1 MPTREE
7 LKLLQALPLELKIMR
22 TQQRIREWVNH
33 YGEDGVCVSFSGGKD
48 STVLLHIARSLYPN
62 IRAVFSDTG
71 LEYPS
76 IRDFVKTIP
85 NVDWVKPE
93 MTFREIVFQ
102 YGYPLFGKE
111 VAETIRYA
119 RKIVPAI
126 AQSSWGGGATK
137 FFRNGLLGQRRYQK
151 GKSCWNGDSTQTE
164 TVVILNGTAEGRKSA
179 GFLDGQADGSRSIFN
194 KPKYLPA
201 CQELPFLIGEQCCSK
216 MKKQPMSQYQKANNL
231 HPMVGTTA
239 EESMLRMQGWLRT
252 GCNAFN
258 KGKSQPLSF
267 WLEQDI
273 LQYIKQNGLE
283 IASIYGDIV
292 SVDKNKLEYCGSLG
306 DCSKLKCSGGQRTG
320 CAYCAFGLGNE
331 HKKNGKSRFEILG
344 ELYPQLYD
352 YCMRGGSGRITHTMT
367 KQHPKLTNLGGR
379 TGTLKRYGHRHRTA

>member
-1 MPTREE
+1 M
-7 LKLLQALPLELKIMR
+7 
-22 TQQRIREWVNH
+22 
-33 YGEDGVCVSFSGGKD
+33 
-48 STVLLHIARSLYPN
+48 
-62 IRAVFSDTG
+62 
-71 LEYPS
+71 
-76 IRDFVKTIP
+76 
-85 NVDWVKPE
+85 
-93 MTFREIVFQ
+93 
-102 YGYPLFGKE
+102 
-111 VAETIRYA
+111 
-119 RKIVPAI
+119 
-126 AQSSWGGGATK
+126 
-137 FFRNGLLGQRRYQK
+137 
-151 GKSCWNGDSTQTE
+151 
-164 TVVILNGTAEGRKSA
+164 
-179 GFLDGQADGSRSIFN
+179 DGSRSIYN
-194 KPKYLPA
+194 KSKYLPA

-216 MKKQPMSQYQKANNL
+216 MKKQPMEQYQKANNL

-306 DCSKLKCSGGQRTG
+306 DCSELKCSGCQRTG

-344 ELYPQLYD
+344 ELYPNLYD
-352 YCMRGGSGRITHTMT
+352 YCMRGGQWIDNPYYDATA
-367 KQHPKLTNLGGR
+367 PKVDEFGWTNWNPKKIWAPTPNGLG
-379 TGTLKRYGHRHRTA
+379 LKFVFDEVNKLYGKDYFKYE